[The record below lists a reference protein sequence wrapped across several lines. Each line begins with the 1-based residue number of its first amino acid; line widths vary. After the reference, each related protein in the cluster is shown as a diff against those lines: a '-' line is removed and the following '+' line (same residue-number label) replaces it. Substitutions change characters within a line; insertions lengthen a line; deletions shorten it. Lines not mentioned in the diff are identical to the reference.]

1 MRTRE
6 QKLYLDTLKR
16 YERKFE
22 RQELDDYKMFVKRD
36 KDEEELDSISLGK
49 LKLMYDKYHVNRVRK
64 NLDDLFKKPTET
76 TSEN

>member
-36 KDEEELDSISLGK
+36 KDEEELDSLSLGK
-49 LKLMYDKYHVNRVRK
+49 LKLMYEKYHINRVRK
-64 NLDDLFKKPTET
+64 NLDDLFKKPTDS
-76 TSEN
+76 TSDS

>member
-36 KDEEELDSISLGK
+36 KDEEELDSLSLGK
-49 LKLMYDKYHVNRVRK
+49 LKLMYEKYHVNRVRK
-64 NLDDLFKKPTET
+64 NLDDLFKKPNDS
-76 TSEN
+76 TSDS